1 MDKNYIDL
9 LDSVQA
15 AANLALAI
23 TMNSGQDSK
32 MKDIADRYL
41 DDLMKEIWR
50 SRQALSEVLKMQNY
64 EVHDNYRYP
73 RVSADLSKR

>member
-1 MDKNYIDL
+1 MDKKYIDL

-32 MKDIADRYL
+32 RKEIADRYL
-41 DDLMKEIWR
+41 EDVMKEIWKAR
-50 SRQALSEVLKMQNY
+50 LALSEVLKMQQH
-64 EVHDNYRYP
+64 EVYNDYRYP
-73 RVSADLSKR
+73 RVPADLSK

>member
-1 MDKNYIDL
+1 MDKKYIYL

-23 TMNSGQDSK
+23 TMNSVQDSK

-41 DDLMKEIWR
+41 EDLMKEIWR

-64 EVHDNYRYP
+64 EVYDNYRYP
-73 RVSADLSKR
+73 RVSANLPK